1 MNQLLSIALYTFREA
16 IRNKILYSIVF
27 FSIALILL
35 AVFLGQ
41 GSLQQDARV
50 IRNIGLTT
58 TSLFSNVIGLFLGVT
73 LVYQELERKTIY
85 NVLSK
90 PLTRPVYFF
99 GKFFGV
105 MLTLALQ
112 LVVMS
117 VVLTL
122 VLMVRGDALPP
133 ALFYS
138 YWLILIEATL
148 VVAVAFFFSSF
159 STPYVSG
166 YLTLGVWL
174 VGRLVQELIQSIPDI
189 ESAFSRRFV
198 TMLTAICP
206 DLSLFTLQTQLSLGI
221 SVPAAFV
228 VHVTTYGLGYS
239 LVALIGGAYLFQRR
253 DFI

>member
-1 MNQLLSIALYTFREA
+1 MTQLLSIAIYTFREA

-27 FSIALILL
+27 FSIALIVL

-105 MLTLALQ
+105 MLTLTLQ

-117 VVLTL
+117 AVLTL
-122 VLMVRGDALPP
+122 VLAFRGDALPP

-189 ESAFSRRFV
+189 ESALSRRLV
-198 TMLTAICP
+198 TLLTAICP

-221 SVPAAFV
+221 SVPAEFV
-228 VHVTTYGLGYS
+228 LHVTTYGLGYA

>member
-1 MNQLLSIALYTFREA
+1 MNQLFSIALYTFREA

-90 PLTRPVYFF
+90 PLTRPIYFF
-99 GKFFGV
+99 GKFLGV

-112 LVVMS
+112 LIIMS
-117 VVLTL
+117 AVLTF
-122 VLMVRGDALPP
+122 VLIIRGDATPP

-138 YWLILIEATL
+138 YWLILMEATL

-166 YLTLGVWL
+166 YLTLGVWM

-189 ESAFSRRFV
+189 EAAGTRKLVSL
-198 TMLTAICP
+198 LTAVCP

-221 SVPAAFV
+221 SVPMEYV
-228 VHVTTYGLGYS
+228 LHVTTYGLGYAI
-239 LVALIGGAYLFQRR
+239 VALIGGAFLFQRR